1 MTINIVTVSTIVAAV
16 MMTFSKKVMFTVWHK
31 GCQCNDSCRS
41 SARHCQSWIF
51 ICVMF
56 SMNIFP
62 MNVWSKSPLPV
73 IIYLIEKGWQF
84 VCAKR
89 GILQLIC
96 CNIILVRVKIR
107 PPATPPAQLGSCQ
120 RGRTLPC
127 VVRPLKYPSPYFF
140 PIRPACHVPLENEQ
154 LIAHFLWTLI
164 FEKTSTFRHSDN
176 EIKNLS
182 GRS

>member
-1 MTINIVTVSTIVAAV
+1 MQRFLQIFGASLSILDFHLCNVFHEYLSNECLI
-16 MMTFSKKVMFTVWHK
+16 KVP
-31 GCQCNDSCRS
+31 S
-41 SARHCQSWIF
+41 SSHHIF
-51 ICVMF
+51 DREGLAICLC
-56 SMNIFP
+56 
-62 MNVWSKSPLPV
+62 K
-73 IIYLIEKGWQF
+73 
-84 VCAKR
+84 KR
-89 GILQLIC
+89 GILQPIC
-96 CNIILVRVKIR
+96 CNIILVGLKIR